1 MEYFMTFVL
10 NLLHKDFSLIAAD
23 KQGNSS
29 GPTTFKQGGLTIN
42 TTGKLTIEGIN
53 KIVLS
58 ADKKMAMGYAGTV
71 SDHGYLE
78 LFKKSESP
86 VEAMRI
92 FRTHMESYYDF
103 DTRDLLLEGKPQ
115 MENQILLSFFDPEK
129 SAYFTNM
136 NFYTKLSNSTC
147 INARRA
153 NPSPMLCHTGS
164 GSNSFESAT
173 GIESINS
180 FIAEV
185 AAGADLA
192 YQLQWF
198 EEAFKK
204 VSAVA
209 QGCGSNFDAVLSTR
223 ESQEFVYV
231 RKG

>member
-1 MEYFMTFVL
+1 MTFVL

-23 KQGNSS
+23 KQGNTS

-53 KIVLS
+53 KIFLS

-71 SDHGYLE
+71 SDHSYVE
-78 LFKKSESP
+78 LFKKSDSP
-86 VEAMRI
+86 TEAMKI
-92 FRTHMESYYDF
+92 FRAHMESYYDF
-103 DTRDLLLEGKPQ
+103 DARDLLLDGKPQ

-129 SAYFTNM
+129 SAFFTNM
-136 NFYTKLSNSTC
+136 NFYTRLSNSTC

-192 YQLQWF
+192 FQLQWF

-204 VSAVA
+204 VSEAA